1 MSFKLF
7 SASVLQDLVAFV
19 FETKINSVVIIGVVF
34 VCLCVCERACVCIYV
49 QACVHEEI

>member
-19 FETKINSVVIIGVVF
+19 FETKINSVVIIGSCFCLF
-34 VCLCVCERACVCIYV
+34 VCVCACMCV